1 MKANVYSLEGQAVRQ
16 VELPKAFAEPVR
28 PDLIRRAVISEQT
41 REYQPKGSLKEA
53 GVQTSADY
61 KGRKEDFGSIKNH
74 GISRLPREKLPKG
87 RFGRVRIVPFS
98 VKGRRA
104 HPPKVEKILI
114 EKINRKEY
122 SKAMASAI
130 AATGRKELASER
142 GHSVDGV
149 KEFPLI
155 VEDGFEKIAKTKEI
169 LKALSALGVEK
180 DLERGK
186 KRKKLTGIARR
197 RRGGVKGP
205 RTVLVVVGDECGA
218 LKGARNLAGVDVAI
232 VGKLKASQLAPGTH
246 AGRLTLWT
254 ENAIKK
260 LSG

>member
-1 MKANVYSLEGQAVRQ
+1 MKVNVYSLEGQPVRQ
-16 VELPKAFAEPVR
+16 VDLPKSFAEPVR

-41 REYQPKGSLKEA
+41 REYQPKGAYKHA
-53 GVQTSADY
+53 GVETSADY
-61 KGRKEDFGSIKNH
+61 KGRKEDYGSIKNR

-114 EKINRKEY
+114 EKINKKEY
-122 SKAMASAI
+122 AKAMASAI
-130 AATGRKELASER
+130 AATTKKELVSKR
-142 GHSVDGV
+142 GHVVEGV

-155 VEDGFEKIAKTKEI
+155 VDSGFEKVAKTKDI
-169 LKALSALGVEK
+169 LKVFSALGLDG

-186 KRKKLTGIARR
+186 ARKALSGVAKR
-197 RRGGVKGP
+197 RRGGTRTP
-205 RTVLVVVGDECGA
+205 RTVLVVVGEECGA
-218 LKGARNLAGVDVAI
+218 LKGARNLVGVDVA
-232 VGKLKASQLAPGTH
+232 VATKLKASVLAPGTNP
-246 AGRLTLWT
+246 GRLTLWT
-254 ENAIKK
+254 EGAIKK

>member
-16 VELPKAFAEPVR
+16 VELPKQFTEPVR

-41 REYQPKGSLKEA
+41 REYQPKGSFKQA

-61 KGRKEDFGSIKNH
+61 KGRKEDYGSIKNH

-87 RFGRVRIVPFS
+87 RFGKVRIVPFS

-104 HPPKVEKILI
+104 HPPKPEKILI
-114 EKINRKEY
+114 ERINRKEY
-122 SKAMASAI
+122 AKAINSAI
-130 AATGRKELASER
+130 AATAKKELVSKR
-142 GHSVDGV
+142 GHAVEGV

-155 VEDGFEKIAKTKEI
+155 ISGDFEKIAKTKDVI
-169 LKALSALGVEK
+169 KVLASLGLEK
-180 DLERGK
+180 ELERGK
-186 KRKKLTGIARR
+186 ERKKLTGVAGR
-197 RRGGVKGP
+197 RRGGTRSP
-205 RTVLVVVGDECGA
+205 RTVLVVLGEQCGA
-218 LKGARNLAGVDVAI
+218 LKGSRNIAGVDVAFA
-232 VGKLKASQLAPGTH
+232 GQLKASLLAPGTH